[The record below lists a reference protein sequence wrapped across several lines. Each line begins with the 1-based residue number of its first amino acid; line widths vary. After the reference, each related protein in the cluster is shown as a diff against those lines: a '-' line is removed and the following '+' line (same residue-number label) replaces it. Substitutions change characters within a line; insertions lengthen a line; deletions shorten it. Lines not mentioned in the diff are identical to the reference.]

1 MSAPTV
7 TVLSR
12 PGCQP
17 CRATYRD
24 LTRRGLPYE
33 AVDVDQ
39 TPEAVEMAMA
49 LGHSALPVVI
59 VNGSTGVE
67 ESWSGYAP
75 SRIEALEGRLSSW
88 RDELE

>member
-39 TPEAVEMAMA
+39 TPEAVEM
-49 LGHSALPVVI
+49 PVVI
-59 VNGSTGVE
+59 VTGSTGVE